1 MTTRTK
7 FEVFAVIA
15 ACLLFG
21 LVAHSYMQEHDLRL
35 TAEATV
41 SSAQQIINQ
50 DSAKIV
56 TLQKADQV
64 RDAATAEQVTAI
76 AAGAAKQVTPKQ
88 IADWIPKQLPGPL
101 QNVKITVPAPSPQ
114 NPAPDAT
121 AEIPVGD
128 LPMLRDQIAAC
139 QECAVKLDASQ
150 KDIVSRDEQ
159 LRLAGEK
166 LSAAEK
172 QRDAYKAA
180 AKGGNFFTRLKNN
193 ADMLATGGA
202 IGVGVTMVL
211 VCGSGH
217 CK

>member
-7 FEVFAVIA
+7 FEVLAVIA

-50 DSAKIV
+50 DDTKIA
-56 TLQKADQV
+56 TLQKGDQA
-64 RDAATAEQVTAI
+64 RDAA
-76 AAGAAKQVTPKQ
+76 AATEVKSIETDAAKQTTPKQ
-88 IADWIPKQLPGPL
+88 IATWIPKQIPGL
-101 QNVKITVPAPSPQ
+101 KDVTINVPSDLS
-114 NPAPDAT
+114 NPSAEAT

-128 LPMLRDQIAAC
+128 LPMLRDEIAQC

-150 KDIVSRDEQ
+150 KDVASRDEQ
-159 LRLAGEK
+159 IRLAGEK
-166 LSAAEK
+166 LSQTQKE
-172 QRDAYKAA
+172 RDAYKAA